1 MCESIN
7 QTHLALASILSQ
19 IEGDIVVVTGDV
31 ESLNARLRPY
41 LHSIGYHS
49 KEESVKVRDTSGVA
63 RILSIANISR
73 GEEAWSLDKL
83 TQLWNQIELPMV
95 WEILDL
101 QHPVH
106 QEWKPRMHPEILSEI
121 ARGFHLLGGRGALR
135 RWQSTLNTARPR
147 AGVNTKQR
155 EQKLEEC
162 QWWISCISN
171 WLYPTLSSYDKKDVT
186 RELIGCSSESNFLYQ
201 ASQKT

>member
-1 MCESIN
+1 
-7 QTHLALASILSQ
+7 
-19 IEGDIVVVTGDV
+19 
-31 ESLNARLRPY
+31 
-41 LHSIGYHS
+41 
-49 KEESVKVRDTSGVA
+49 
-63 RILSIANISR
+63 
-73 GEEAWSLDKL
+73 
-83 TQLWNQIELPMV
+83 MV

-106 QEWKPRMHPEILSEI
+106 QDWKPRLHPEILSEI

-171 WLYPTLSSYDKKDVT
+171 WLYPTLSGYDKNDVT
-186 RELIGCSSESNFLYQ
+186 GELIGCSTGEQLPLPNQPKDVVGWINSCLSQIDWATLASRDELFSNTLPGLQNFTCFSQQ
-201 ASQKT
+201 AKRRKYWIKL